1 MDISVLRPFFY
12 GMDPDFR
19 CDMNL
24 GKYDTRRSDTGK
36 PVRAISWQKLGSSRV
51 CVRRVASSILMRG
64 GDELVLCHR
73 TLLYSLTTAT

>member
-1 MDISVLRPFFY
+1 
-12 GMDPDFR
+12 MDPDFR

-51 CVRRVASSILMRG
+51 CVRRFRWSIYFDESRG
-64 GDELVLCHR
+64 
-73 TLLYSLTTAT
+73 